1 MSILLAIFYFFYF
14 CVVGVYIIFMP
25 KVLFTLSY
33 SPQEIGVIFAAAPLV
48 RLLLP
53 ILFVKGFRLNHQ
65 TFNMALI
72 LMLVSSFAFYSFV
85 HDFYKLLISNVFLG
99 MGLSLILPYVEVI
112 ALEKLGKENYGKVR
126 LFGSVGFVLVSLF
139 LVRYLDTPTRPLD
152 FLLGLNMITALVAFT
167 IAKVLA
173 KTQEKSAVIEND
185 ITVLKDWRLWLAL
198 ILMQVSFGAFYN
210 FFTIYATD
218 NGISMQMTINLW
230 VFGVLAE
237 IIMLYFQATF
247 LKKNLLIILEIT
259 MFITVVRWLLVYLF
273 ADNLYI
279 LYFSQTLHAF
289 SFALFHSAAIAY
301 LHQLYKNKALAQQF
315 FSGIT
320 YGLGGFSGAL
330 LSGVIYEYYPS
341 YIFLSSSLLAFG
353 GFIFMSSFRK
363 NLGKCPRI

>member
-1 MSILLAIFYFFYF
+1 MSILLAVFYFFYF

-25 KVLFTLSY
+25 KVLFTLNY

-53 ILFVKGFRLNHQ
+53 LLFVKGFRLNYQ
-65 TFNMALI
+65 TFNFALI
-72 LMLVSSFAFYSFV
+72 LMLLSSFAFYSFV

-99 MGLSLILPYVEVI
+99 MGLSLILPYVEVV

-126 LFGSVGFVLVSLF
+126 LFGSVGFILVSLF

-152 FLLGLNMITALVAFT
+152 FLLGLNIITAIVAFT
-167 IAKVLA
+167 IAKVLNQS
-173 KTQEKSAVIEND
+173 TQKSEDIEND
-185 ITVLKDWRLWLAL
+185 ITVFKDWRLWVAL

-218 NGISMQMTINLW
+218 NGISMKTTINLW
-230 VFGVLAE
+230 VVAVLAE
-237 IIMLYFQATF
+237 IVMLYFQGTF
-247 LKKNLLIILEIT
+247 LRKNLVAVLEFTLLVTAI
-259 MFITVVRWLLVYLF
+259 RWLLVYLF
-273 ADNLYI
+273 ADNLYV

-289 SFALFHSAAIAY
+289 SFALFHSAAITY
-301 LHQLYKNKALAQQF
+301 LHHLYKNKALAQQF

-341 YIFLSSSLLAFG
+341 YIFLNAAILAF
-353 GFIFMSSFRK
+353 IAFMFMNSFKRR
-363 NLGKCPRI
+363 LGRSPSI